1 MIRRA
6 LGVAVLAALVLA
18 GIAVFEPRSEQP
30 PEQVS
35 TPEGSDY
42 YMLDAVVTQFDR
54 QGERRYRL
62 TSDKS
67 LHFPD
72 ESARLTDIRV
82 DYRGGERGD
91 WTLTAARGRVPASS
105 RDILLTGD
113 VTLERAPDAARP
125 LTVKTPRAWVRTEAG
140 RAETEAAVRARSP
153 GRRVR
158 GDGMTVEF
166 DQETLKLHRDVRV
179 TYTP

>member
-6 LGVAVLAALVLA
+6 LGVVLLAALVLI
-18 GIAVFEPRSEQP
+18 GIGVFEPDAEQSP
-30 PEQVS
+30 TQVK
-35 TPEGSDY
+35 TPGGSDY
-42 YMLDAVVTQFDR
+42 YMLDATVTQFNP
-54 QGERRYRL
+54 QGRFRYRL

-72 ESARLTDIRV
+72 ESARLTDIHV
-82 DYRGGERGD
+82 DYRGGRRGD
-91 WTLTAARGRVPASS
+91 WTLTAARGRKPADS

-113 VTLERAPDAARP
+113 VELVRAADSARP
-125 LTVKTPRAWVRTEAG
+125 MTIETPRVWVRTEAG
-140 RAETEAAVRARSP
+140 RADTEAAVRARSP

-158 GDGMTVEF
+158 GNGMTVEF
-166 DQETLKLHRDVRV
+166 EQQTLTLHDDVRV